1 MISVYQIK
9 PAFQKLLQPVLRA
22 LRRIGVTA
30 NQLTVAAI
38 ILSVCL
44 GYLFLHYKEHP
55 IVLLLVPAGLL
66 LRMALNALDGMM
78 ARQYNMQSKLGEI
91 LNEMGDVISDL
102 AIIIPLVVIPEI
114 FPFLIVIFGFLAI
127 LNEFAGLLGRAI
139 GGDRRYEGPMGKSDR
154 ALVIGLFCL
163 TNFFWNGIEQYANSP
178 SVPLIPA
185 LHLSY
190 AALPFGYLYLP
201 NKFFLSFNFL

>member
-38 ILSVCL
+38 ILSVFL

-114 FPFLIVIFGFLAI
+114 FPFLIVTFGFLAV

-163 TNFFWNGIEQYANSP
+163 TNFFWNGIEQYANWIFGIACLMLVLSTFTR
-178 SVPLIPA
+178 LKKA
-185 LHLSY
+185 L
-190 AALPFGYLYLP
+190 
-201 NKFFLSFNFL
+201 